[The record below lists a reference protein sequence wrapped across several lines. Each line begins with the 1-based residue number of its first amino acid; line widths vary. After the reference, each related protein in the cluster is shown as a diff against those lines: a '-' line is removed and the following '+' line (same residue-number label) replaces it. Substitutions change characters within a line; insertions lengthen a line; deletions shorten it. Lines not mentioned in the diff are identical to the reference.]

1 MFKLKEVITLSVG
14 ILVFLLVTGAA
25 QANEVV
31 KVDGYVKH
39 HYKTVTTQKQIAN
52 RTCNEVEVPIYGNN
66 GNEVTINQLF
76 GAIIGGVVGSKV
88 GKGKGNTIA
97 TATGAVIGSQIG
109 KNNTQ
114 KNIVGYKRVTVC
126 EDNPT
131 YQNTTQLV
139 YSHSTIRFADG
150 SQQYDITFKK
160 Q

>member
-1 MFKLKEVITLSVG
+1 MIKLGIGIAVG
-14 ILVFLLVTGAA
+14 ILFTTTALAGNVNGYVQDHYKSIIKQQPHNLQVCRDVYVPNRVGPDDMITGAIL
-25 QANEVV
+25 
-31 KVDGYVKH
+31 G
-39 HYKTVTTQKQIAN
+39 
-52 RTCNEVEVPIYGNN
+52 G
-66 GNEVTINQLF
+66 
-76 GAIIGGVVGSKV
+76 II

-150 SQQYDITFKK
+150 SRQYDITFKK